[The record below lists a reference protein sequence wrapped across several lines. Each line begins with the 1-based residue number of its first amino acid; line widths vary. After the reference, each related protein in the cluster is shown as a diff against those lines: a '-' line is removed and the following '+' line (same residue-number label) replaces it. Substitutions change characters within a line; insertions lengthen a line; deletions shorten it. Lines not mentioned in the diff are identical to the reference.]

1 MHKAKTLWTSTCPRV
16 AAVYRSACR
25 ACSSQAG
32 SGSKSDK
39 GKRNYATQAAAE
51 PFLSGS
57 SSVYVEEMYSA
68 WQRDPNSVHKVSCFH
83 HSMIHHLIYILI
95 VFKWIQPKIQP
106 KLKLNGKDFFSL
118 ILHSE
123 QLVI

>member
-16 AAVYRSACR
+16 AAVYKSACR
-25 ACSSQAG
+25 TCSSQAG

-68 WQRDPNSVHKVSCFH
+68 WQKDPNSVHIVSC
-83 HSMIHHLIYILI
+83 
-95 VFKWIQPKIQP
+95 
-106 KLKLNGKDFFSL
+106 
-118 ILHSE
+118 
-123 QLVI
+123 VITND